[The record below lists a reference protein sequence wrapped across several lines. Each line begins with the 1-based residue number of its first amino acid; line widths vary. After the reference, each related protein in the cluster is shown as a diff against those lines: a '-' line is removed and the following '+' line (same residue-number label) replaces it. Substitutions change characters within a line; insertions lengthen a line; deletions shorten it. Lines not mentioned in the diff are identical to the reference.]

1 MMKWSQ
7 VLSPGQPLSFGRS
20 AAAGA
25 AAMAIKAAAANPVSN
40 FLFLLVMG
48 RLPVRVDSREA
59 KAGSA
64 RPKMTDKPRFVPKMA
79 AWHET
84 QWIWHI
90 LPGSTGLESSRT
102 SEGSGS

>member
-25 AAMAIKAAAANPVSN
+25 AAMTIKAAAANPVSN

-48 RLPVRVDSREA
+48 CLQFEWTA
-59 KAGSA
+59 
-64 RPKMTDKPRFVPKMA
+64 
-79 AWHET
+79 
-84 QWIWHI
+84 
-90 LPGSTGLESSRT
+90 
-102 SEGSGS
+102 